1 MEFIIIKLLLPVF
14 SLPRQLPVNYYFP
27 KTTMHLPTRYNS
39 VEARWCSSKRIRLSI
54 RGSVVHG
61 QVGLFIAL
69 LFPKTRN
76 FAPHCLSSPR
86 RINGYWRHAAGC
98 NPAMA
103 KHLIQGGG
111 GGVAI
116 LLVAALKKISMF
128 HS

>member
-1 MEFIIIKLLLPVF
+1 MV
-14 SLPRQLPVNYYFP
+14 R
-27 KTTMHLPTRYNS
+27 
-39 VEARWCSSKRIRLSI
+39 
-54 RGSVVHG
+54 G

-103 KHLIQGGG
+103 KHLIHGGG
-111 GGVAI
+111 GE
-116 LLVAALKKISMF
+116 
-128 HS
+128 